1 MLKEFNSLDSKGQT
15 CGGEVMVAKPVH
27 SRDQTSAKNSRFPGF
42 RSDRERDFSGSK
54 GGCIDF
60 SAALE
65 VTNVLD

>member
-1 MLKEFNSLDSKGQT
+1 
-15 CGGEVMVAKPVH
+15 MVAKPVH

-54 GGCIDF
+54 GGCVDF